1 MMERKRRA
9 LEQIEQ
15 NARRRMAQ
23 LANSYL
29 HVPAERRE
37 EIQAGIEVER
47 WLAETCREGLEFDPT
62 DWPLS

>member
-1 MMERKRRA
+1 MMEWKRRA
-9 LEQIEQ
+9 LEQIAQ

-29 HVPAERRE
+29 YVPPEQRE
-37 EIQAGIEVER
+37 EIQAGIEIER

-62 DWPLS
+62 DRPIS